1 MACYQQDTVLVNTGY
16 IVRAI
21 SDEEASDSVNN
32 GRYIEEHRRPH
43 LKEEENGDF

>member
-1 MACYQQDTVLVNTGY
+1 MMSTNKLWLAIKQDTVLVNTGY

-32 GRYIEEHRRPH
+32 GRY
-43 LKEEENGDF
+43 LKEEENDDF